1 MSDQIDGSTS
11 AMLPP
16 PDAQVAQIVERAQA
30 GDRKASSSFLEIFEK
45 PLFRYIRNQVGNDEV
60 AKDLYSEVAE
70 KVCRALPKTDERLRY
85 PLAVNVIT

>member
-30 GDRKASSSFLEIFEK
+30 GDRKASSSFLEIFANIAFSF
-45 PLFRYIRNQVGNDEV
+45 PY
-60 AKDLYSEVAE
+60 
-70 KVCRALPKTDERLRY
+70 
-85 PLAVNVIT
+85 